1 MKNAFDVVRDFE
13 AALCEYTCAPYC
25 VTTNSCTEAL
35 GICFDYAKHISCG
48 TSNLIMPKRT
58 YVGVPMQARRAGF
71 HIDFEDNEWSGIY
84 QIKPLRLWD
93 AARRFRRNMFYDTG
107 YPDYYRPGYMCLSF
121 HYTKI
126 LNITQGGCILHDD
139 PNFDE
144 YARKARFDGRDEKEP
159 AGNWAQYDILGR
171 HCYMGPEVAALGL
184 RKLMAAK
191 DYNEDLPMDAYPD
204 LSKVELFK

>member
-13 AALCEYTCAPYC
+13 AALCEYTGAPYC

-35 GICFDYAKHISCG
+35 GICFDWEKMNGRKAIV
-48 TSNLIMPKRT
+48 LPKYT
-58 YVGVPMQARRAGF
+58 YVGVPMQAKRAGLGITF
-71 HIDFEDNEWSGIY
+71 WDIQWSGIY
-84 QIKPLRLWD
+84 KIEPTHIYD
-93 AARRFRRNMFYDTG
+93 AARRFRHNMFTEIDEFRGNSYV
-107 YPDYYRPGYMCLSF
+107 CLSF

-126 LNITQGGCILHDD
+126 LSLTQGGCILHDN
-139 PNFDE
+139 PKFDE
-144 YARKARFDGRDEKEP
+144 YARKARFDGRDENEA
-159 AGNWAQYDILGR
+159 AGNWAQYDVVGR